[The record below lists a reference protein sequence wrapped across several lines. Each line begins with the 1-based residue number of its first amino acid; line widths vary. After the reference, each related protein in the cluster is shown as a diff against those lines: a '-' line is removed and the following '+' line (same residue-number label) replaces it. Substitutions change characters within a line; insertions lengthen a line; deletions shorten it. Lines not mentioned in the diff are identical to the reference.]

1 MNTNKITLQEIYRH
15 SESKE
20 CDNHFNPLSQKY
32 EAFNS
37 ISDACAFAKGK
48 RLIADSTKTYL
59 TNISVVRQY
68 QNGTLVKQL
77 IFSH

>member
-1 MNTNKITLQEIYRH
+1 MNTSKITLQEIYRH
-15 SESKE
+15 SEGTESV
-20 CDNHFNPLSQKY
+20 NHFNPLSQKY

-37 ISDACAFAKGK
+37 ISIACAFAKGK

-59 TNISVVRQY
+59 TNISIVRHY
-68 QNGTLVKQL
+68 ENGTLVKQL